1 MKYSRKNSLFR
12 IEWGIPEFTIIIIT
26 ACIKRGKEREGKL
39 VNPFL
44 WWWLYCAAS
53 KQAKQPRV
61 TRLNGDKEL
70 PDGPLSFINIYI
82 AGGERA
88 LISWWKR
95 GVSYP
100 LSPPHLISRSMFY
113 IKVQWIPDML
123 SVVDQRAGRDVRR
136 RAMRAHS
143 NSWTVL
149 LIGRCSFMCLSL
161 IYITIQK
168 KGAMMANVWPSP
180 WQDYSF
186 QDDENGIFIL
196 FIE

>member
-1 MKYSRKNSLFR
+1 MIILCCKQASKAAPCHKVKRRQRAAWCPPLFHQYIYSRGRESVDILM
-12 IEWGIPEFTIIIIT
+12 
-26 ACIKRGKEREGKL
+26 KERGL
-39 VNPFL
+39 
-44 WWWLYCAAS
+44 
-53 KQAKQPRV
+53 
-61 TRLNGDKEL
+61 
-70 PDGPLSFINIYI
+70 
-82 AGGERA
+82 
-88 LISWWKR
+88 
-95 GVSYP
+95 SYP

-123 SVVDQRAGRDVRR
+123 SVVDQQRAGRDVRR

-149 LIGRCSFMCLSL
+149 LIGRCSSMCLSL

-186 QDDENGIFIL
+186 QDDENGIFY
-196 FIE
+196 FIYWIMM